1 MNCMDNKNM
10 VMPNSWYLANIMFFL
25 VLLTGCN
32 ERQSEFSALLDKAEL
47 LMETS
52 PVSAMKLVDSLFY
65 YSKGTGRHESM
76 RYMVV
81 RARARHENHL
91 PLEDTVILDA
101 ARYFANHPE
110 DPRLSAQAYLYSGY
124 TCYELLEDHERAMDY
139 FRKAEAMGAV
149 ELGTVLAGLNE
160 QEKSRPTYERNP
172 EDDLKQ
178 LMNNYINHIMLSQR
192 RVLKLMGVVLVVAI
206 ALLLVLGRML
216 REKNAKLRI
225 MKNMDVLRKTTRDL
239 LVSQDINYQKAQE
252 SRNLLQWKFDVIKE
266 ALQLK
271 YGMSEKLRKENQIL
285 LDLFDK
291 IVFTSEYRSPLSEFL
306 SVIENLS
313 PGLPVFLEEQYPDL
327 SEREYSVCL
336 LSYAG
341 LSVKEISSLLGLSEN
356 LIYKSR
362 SSINKKIGNNFCAV
376 LAEELER
383 SNGRLGVQQVLTPS

>member
-1 MNCMDNKNM
+1 MA
-10 VMPNSWYLANIMFFL
+10 PLRYLANIMFFL

-47 LMETS
+47 LMDTS

-65 YSKGTGRHESM
+65 YSKGTGRQESM

-110 DPRLSAQAYLYSGY
+110 NLRLTAQAYLYSGY
-124 TCYELLEDHERAMDY
+124 TCFELLEDHERAMDY
-139 FRKAEAMGAV
+139 FKKAEAMGAV
-149 ELGTVLAGLNE
+149 ELETVLAGLNE

-192 RVLKLMGVVLVVAI
+192 RVLKLMGVVLVAAI

-216 REKNAKLRI
+216 REKNAKLRM

-239 LVSQDINYQKAQE
+239 LVFQDINYQKSQE
-252 SRNLLQWKFDVIKE
+252 SRNLFQWKFDVMKE
-266 ALQLK
+266 TLQLK
-271 YGMSEKLRKENQIL
+271 YGMSEKMRKENQIL

-291 IVFTSEYRSPLSEFL
+291 IVFARQPGTPLSEFL
-306 SVIENLS
+306 FVIENLS
-313 PGLPVFLEEQYPDL
+313 PGLPVFLREQYPDL
-327 SEREYSVCL
+327 SERECNICL

-376 LAEELER
+376 LKEKFER
-383 SNGRLGVQQVLTPS
+383 SKEESDAHEVSKPV

>member
-1 MNCMDNKNM
+1 MNRMDNKSRFM
-10 VMPNSWYLANIMFFL
+10 APLRYLANIMFFL

-32 ERQSEFSALLDKAEL
+32 ERQSEFSALLDKTEL
-47 LMETS
+47 LMGTS

-65 YSKGTGRHESM
+65 YSKGTGRQESM

-124 TCYELLEDHERAMDY
+124 TCFELLEEHERAMDY
-139 FRKAEAMGAV
+139 FKKAEAMGAV
-149 ELGTVLAGLNE
+149 ELETVLAGLNE

-206 ALLLVLGRML
+206 ALSLVLGRML
-216 REKNAKLRI
+216 REKNAKLRM

-239 LVSQDINYQKAQE
+239 LASQDVNCQKGVE
-252 SRNLLQWKFDVIKE
+252 LHNLFRWKFEVMKE
-266 ALQLK
+266 TIQLK

-291 IVFTSEYRSPLSEFL
+291 IVFAPQPGTPLSEFL
-306 SVIENLS
+306 FVIENLS
-313 PGLPVFLEEQYPDL
+313 PGLPVFLREQCPDL
-327 SEREYSVCL
+327 LEREYNVCF

-341 LSVKEISSLLGLSEN
+341 LNVKQISSLLGLSEN

-376 LAEELER
+376 LKEKFER
-383 SNGRLGVQQVLTPS
+383 HRDKPDAG

>member
-1 MNCMDNKNM
+1 M
-10 VMPNSWYLANIMFFL
+10 VPLRYLANIMFFL

-47 LMETS
+47 LMDTS

-65 YSKGTGRHESM
+65 YSKGTGRQESM

-110 DPRLSAQAYLYSGY
+110 EPRLSAQAYLYSGY
-124 TCYELLEDHERAMDY
+124 TCFELLEEHERAMDY
-139 FRKAEAMGAV
+139 FKKAEAMGAV
-149 ELGTVLAGLNE
+149 ELETVLAGLNE

-216 REKNAKLRI
+216 REKNAKLRM

-239 LVSQDINYQKAQE
+239 LASQDVNCQKGVE
-252 SRNLLQWKFDVIKE
+252 LHNLFQWKFEVMKE
-266 ALQLK
+266 TIQLI

-291 IVFTSEYRSPLSEFL
+291 IVFARQPGTPLSEFL
-306 SVIENLS
+306 FVIENLS
-313 PGLPVFLEEQYPDL
+313 PRLPVFLEEQCPDL

-341 LSVKEISSLLGLSEN
+341 LSVKQISSLLGLSEN

-376 LAEELER
+376 LKEKFER
-383 SNGRLGVQQVLTPS
+383 HRDKSDAG